1 MMPDFLNFLS
11 EIFLGIR
18 RLDIDAKISE
28 SQAQFRRAKTLAE
41 KRKLPSAILAAEKI
55 LKSWYP
61 SHSVI
66 EAITYQIYA
75 GELLTQVETHWQRWE
90 NQLKSAADLTEQ
102 ANAILANQTGIIP
115 QRTALNAAVRI
126 YQDSYAKNEDIRVKQ
141 AIDRCQNLLYWEEQ
155 YQSLMSQAK
164 TLANLQNLKQALATY
179 QKAGKL
185 FLTAEVEAAITKL
198 SARLQEEE
206 IFEQQWRQAY
216 QLAREG
222 KLQDAITC
230 LQSALA
236 EFDRADGRDFLVELQ
251 NAVRAIDYF
260 NHGQKAEKN
269 RELLPAL
276 SSYQQA
282 HQLLPNIGECA
293 IRRAS
298 VALQLHKW
306 DEVITTLTGVIGDQ
320 AAYLRGFAYAK
331 QKNWVQA
338 NREWHAISA
347 PKVQQQR
354 QILGE
359 LFQRDK
365 LEQMQR
371 IEQLVETE
379 NLEEAKT
386 LSTQLNER
394 FKPNPIVIGNLA
406 DHIQPRLE
414 ATVWQS
420 HNWQEIAAEAEKTWR
435 ERRDMVGLHNWAIA
449 TYYQAKNDPN
459 QLVDLMMALP
469 SAIAN
474 LHQDPA
480 VQNLPWLEGTA
491 VDLKA
496 LASDIQKMLA
506 DNLDAIKDHN
516 LNDYLRLQDIYRR
529 EMVALNL
536 MGNPPTSGV
545 KIENL
550 WLTPGC
556 CLRGNFMV
564 NLAAIPNRILQALY
578 TDWGL
583 AVAAC
588 IEGDIARAIQIKP
601 ARTSAT
607 ASDRFGQQ
615 FVFYHEGCYHL
626 QQKQWRQAVSPLQQ
640 ATTEIK
646 ANPKWQQEIDRLCQQ
661 QRQAIKN
668 DKEHLDFGQFWYDIL
683 GSQPAK
689 TYLAEYKAEQVRE
702 KLVAEKI
709 SENQALQELE
719 AIKHIDAANPVVND
733 LIERIEFTQEGEK
746 IDKLLKKNKLE
757 EAVQQAKKS
766 RHPRIRRVVAELFLK
781 IFLEGFRSRDFNLDD
796 LAKLGNWAYELC
808 PNDSDV
814 KEVYELSQ
822 KFNKVHDLM
831 KRENFDEAV
840 RYAKY
845 SNCDPLKN
853 YLADFFILKLING
866 LETRRIPFDVICQL
880 ARWAYELC
888 PNRPEYQKIYQDL
901 GIWRF

>member
-1 MMPDFLNFLS
+1 MQEFLNFLS

-28 SQAQFRRAKTLAE
+28 SKAEFRRAKTLAD
-41 KRKLPSAILAAEKI
+41 KRNLPSAIVAAEKI
-55 LKSWYP
+55 LNSWYP
-61 SHSVI
+61 SQSII
-66 EAITYQIYA
+66 ERIVYQIYA
-75 GELLTQVETHWQRWE
+75 GDLLTQVETHWQRWGT
-90 NQLKSAADLTEQ
+90 QLKSAVDLTEQ
-102 ANAILANQTGIIP
+102 ANAILAKQTGIIP
-115 QRTALNAAVRI
+115 QRTALNTALKI
-126 YQDSYAKNEDIRVKQ
+126 YQNSYAKNEDYRVKQ

-155 YQSLMSQAK
+155 YQSLMSQANI
-164 TLANLQNLKQALATY
+164 LASQYNLKQAIATY
-179 QKAGKL
+179 QKAGQL

-216 QLAREG
+216 QLASEG
-222 KLQDAITC
+222 QLQEAIAC
-230 LQSALA
+230 LQGALA
-236 EFDRADGRDFLVELQ
+236 EFDRADGRDFLVTLQ
-251 NAVRAIDYF
+251 NVIRAIDHF
-260 NHGQKAEKN
+260 NHGQKAEKKG
-269 RELLPAL
+269 ELLPAL

-293 IRRAS
+293 IRRAF

-320 AAYLRGFAYAK
+320 AAYLRGFAHAN

-338 NREWHAISA
+338 NQEWHAISA
-347 PKVQQQR
+347 PQVQEQR
-354 QILGE
+354 VILGE

-386 LSTQLNER
+386 LSTELNER
-394 FKPNPIVIGNLA
+394 FKANPIVLGNLA

-414 ATVWQS
+414 AAVWQS
-420 HNWQEIAAEAEKTWR
+420 HNWQQIAAEAEKTWR
-435 ERRDMVGLHNWAIA
+435 ERRDMVGLHNWTIA

-459 QLVDLMMALP
+459 HLVDLIMALP

-474 LHQDPA
+474 IHQDVA

-506 DNLDAIKDHN
+506 DSLDSIKNHN

-529 EMVALNL
+529 ELVALNL
-536 MGNPPTSGV
+536 MGNPPTSGA
-545 KIENL
+545 KIDNL

-556 CLRGNFMV
+556 CQRGSFMV
-564 NLAAIPNRILQALY
+564 NLGAIPNRIFQALY

-615 FVFYHEGCYHL
+615 FVFYHEGCYYL

-646 ANPKWQQEIDRLCQQ
+646 TNPKWQQEIDRLCQQ
-661 QRQAIKN
+661 QRRAITQ
-668 DKEHLDFGQFWYDIL
+668 DKEHLDFGQFWYNLL
-683 GSQPAK
+683 GSQPAR

-702 KLVAEKI
+702 RLVAEKI
-709 SENQALQELE
+709 TESKALQELE
-719 AIKHIDAANPVVND
+719 AIKQIDAANPVVID
-733 LIERIEFTQEGEK
+733 LIERLELARQVEK
-746 IDKLLKKNKLE
+746 IYQLMKQNRIE
-757 EAVQQAKKS
+757 EAVRQAKQSGNQKLRYYLKDVLMEILINAS
-766 RHPRIRRVVAELFLK
+766 QKGRISF
-781 IFLEGFRSRDFNLDD
+781 DD
-796 LAKLGNWAYELC
+796 VDRLVNWAYELC
-808 PNDSDV
+808 PEDPSV
-814 KEVYELSQ
+814 KQYQEI
-822 KFNKVHDLM
+822 M
-831 KRENFDEAV
+831 T
-840 RYAKY
+840 
-845 SNCDPLKN
+845 LK
-853 YLADFFILKLING
+853 KLG
-866 LETRRIPFDVICQL
+866 F
-880 ARWAYELC
+880 
-888 PNRPEYQKIYQDL
+888 
-901 GIWRF
+901 

>member
-1 MMPDFLNFLS
+1 MQEFLNFLS

-28 SQAQFRRAKTLAE
+28 SKAEFRRAKTLAD
-41 KRKLPSAILAAEKI
+41 KRNLPSAIVAAEKI

-61 SHSVI
+61 SQSII
-66 EAITYQIYA
+66 ERIVYQIYA
-75 GELLTQVETHWQRWE
+75 GDLLTQVETQWQRWGT
-90 NQLKSAADLTEQ
+90 QLKSAVDLTQQ
-102 ANAILANQTGIIP
+102 ANAMLAKQTGIIP
-115 QRTALNAAVRI
+115 QRTALNGALKI
-126 YQDSYAKNEDIRVKQ
+126 YQDSYAKNEDYRVKQ

-155 YQSLMSQAK
+155 YQSLISQANI
-164 TLANLQNLKQALATY
+164 LASQHNLKQAIATY
-179 QKAGKL
+179 QKAGQL
-185 FLTAEVEAAITKL
+185 FLTEEVEAAITKL

-216 QLAREG
+216 QLASEG
-222 KLQDAITC
+222 QLQEAITC
-230 LQSALA
+230 LQGALA
-236 EFDRADGRDFLVELQ
+236 EFDRADGRDFLEELR
-251 NAVRAIDYF
+251 NAGRAIDHF
-260 NHGQKAEKN
+260 NHGLNAEK
-269 RELLPAL
+269 RGEFFPAL

-282 HQLLPNIGECA
+282 HRLLPNIGECA

-298 VALQLHKW
+298 VALKLHKW

-320 AAYLRGFAYAK
+320 AAYLRGLAYAN

-338 NREWHAISA
+338 NQEWHAISA
-347 PKVQQQR
+347 PNVQEQR
-354 QILGE
+354 VILGE

-379 NLEEAKT
+379 NLEEAKALT
-386 LSTQLNER
+386 TEFNER
-394 FKPNPIVIGNLA
+394 FKANPIVLGNLA

-420 HNWQEIAAEAEKTWR
+420 HNWQQIAVEAEKTWR

-459 QLVDLMMALP
+459 HLVDLIMALP

-474 LHQDPA
+474 IHQDVA

-506 DNLDAIKDHN
+506 DSLDAIKNHN

-556 CLRGNFMV
+556 CSRGNFLV

-615 FVFYHEGCYHL
+615 FVFYHEGCYYL

-646 ANPKWQQEIDRLCQQ
+646 TNPKWQQEIDRLCQQ
-661 QRQAIKN
+661 QRRAITQ
-668 DKEHLDFGQFWYDIL
+668 DKEHLDFGQFWYDLL
-683 GSQPAK
+683 GSQPSR

-709 SENQALQELE
+709 TESKALQELE
-719 AIKHIDAANPVVND
+719 AIKQIDAANPVVND

-746 IDKLLKKNKLE
+746 IDKLLKQNKLE

-796 LAKLGNWAYELC
+796 MAKLGNWAYELC

-814 KEVYELSQ
+814 QEIYELSQ

-831 KRENFDEAV
+831 KWNNFDQAV

-866 LETRRIPFDVICQL
+866 LETRQIPFDVIRQL

-901 GIWRF
+901 GIWHF